1 MTRWFSGLNDGCT
14 EGLMS
19 TNPEGVY
26 ESSWSWRTGCGPGHT
41 NTAVVEHTH
50 LLSTGVEE
58 VTQPDDIAV
67 VQLPHYLQLPILE
80 WRMKHDRSI
89 SGKKKKT
96 QFIFINNLIL
106 LRLKLNR
113 KFLSV
118 GLEPMEAIYVCWSEG
133 GTSNQWSNHRQRV

>member
-89 SGKKKKT
+89 SGKKKKHSS
-96 QFIFINNLIL
+96 
-106 LRLKLNR
+106 
-113 KFLSV
+113 FLS
-118 GLEPMEAIYVCWSEG
+118 
-133 GTSNQWSNHRQRV
+133 TT